1 MLMEYFDVHTH
12 HAPLHPEQAILAC
25 SIKDI
30 PLPGTGIVSVGIHP
44 WFLTEE
50 NADIQLHWL
59 EEAVKLPQVVAIG
72 ECGMDKLRGISIDKQ
87 LDVFKECIVLSERM
101 SLPVI
106 VHAVKCMEELI
117 RLKKEMKPQ
126 MPWIIHG
133 FRGNVSV
140 AKSLL
145 NQGLYLSFG
154 EYYQEESMRITPLER
169 LFLETDE
176 SRLPIE
182 DLYRK
187 AARNYGITTEI
198 LMESITS
205 NAKKFLF
212 LR

>member
-1 MLMEYFDVHTH
+1 MNCLDIHTH
-12 HAPLHPEQAILAC
+12 HLPLHPEQAIYAC
-25 SIKDI
+25 SIANV
-30 PLPGTGIVSVGIHP
+30 PLPETGIISVGIHP

-50 NADIQLHWL
+50 NADEQLQWL
-59 EEAVKLPQVVAIG
+59 EKTVNHPGVVAIG

-87 LDVFKECIVLSERM
+87 MDVFRKCIALSEQR

-106 VHAVKCMEELI
+106 VHAVKCTEELMGI
-117 RLKKEMKPQ
+117 KKVMKPK

-133 FRGNVSV
+133 FRGKASV

-145 NQGLYLSFG
+145 NQGFYLSFG
-154 EYYQEESMRITPLER
+154 EHYQKESIQCTPLER

-176 SRLPIE
+176 SLLPIE
-182 DLYRK
+182 EIYRK
-187 AARNYGITTEI
+187 AASDYGVTMEI